1 MAKGNTKKE
10 SKTVGTK
17 LTHLEYE
24 KVQNLVD
31 AGMYLSVSDFIRD
44 AIREKMDGIEI
55 INLRDVDYKTAKKE
69 ILGYYEKF
77 NEAYPSDIG
86 NELGISLEMT
96 YRIVNELIKE
106 KRLDVIE

>member
-17 LTHLEYE
+17 LTHMEYE

-31 AGMYLSVSDFIRD
+31 AGMYLNVSDFIRD

-55 INLRDVDYKTAKKE
+55 IKLRDIDYKTAKKE
-69 ILGYYEKF
+69 ILSYFEKY
-77 NEAYPSDIG
+77 NEAYTDEAA
-86 NELGISLEMT
+86 NDLGIDLET
-96 YRIVNELIKE
+96 AFKITGELIKE